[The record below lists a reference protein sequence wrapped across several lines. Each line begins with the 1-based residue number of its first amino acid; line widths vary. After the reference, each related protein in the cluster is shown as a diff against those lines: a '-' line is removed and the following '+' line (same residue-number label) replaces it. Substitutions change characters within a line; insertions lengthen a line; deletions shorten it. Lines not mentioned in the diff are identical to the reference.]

1 MKKLICIIPFL
12 FAGCASESN
21 ESLEQKNKKAEVV
34 TQQLPN
40 NCTLYITN
48 IHHRVPDTIFVNKTT
63 VFFSDC
69 PTASTTTSYIGKN
82 STPVPTIVSKQISQE
97 ELKEI
102 AITKAK
108 EKLTPEELN
117 LITNSIK

>member
-12 FAGCASESN
+12 FAGCASESD
-21 ESLEQKNKKAEVV
+21 ESLAQKNKKSEVV

-48 IHHRVPDTIFVNKTT
+48 IHHRVPNTALSTITT

-69 PTASTTTSYIGKN
+69 PTASTTTIYTGKSN
-82 STPVPTIVSKQISQE
+82 TPVPTIVPKQLSQE
-97 ELKEI
+97 ELNEI
-102 AITKAK
+102 AIAKVK

-117 LITNSIK
+117 LLTKTVK